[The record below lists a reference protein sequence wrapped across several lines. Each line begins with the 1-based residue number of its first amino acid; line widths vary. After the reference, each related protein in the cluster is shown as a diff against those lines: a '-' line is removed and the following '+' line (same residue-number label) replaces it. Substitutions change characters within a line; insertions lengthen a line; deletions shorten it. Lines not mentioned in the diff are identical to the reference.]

1 VARKKQPAEGTTY
14 RDEKLNSRQ
23 KALLAAKE
31 ADGLKAR
38 DIVIL
43 DIRSFPALADYFVIC
58 SGETKRHLRGIA
70 KRLEEAAD
78 EAGVAIHHTEGL
90 DMARWILL
98 DLNNVVVHLF
108 DPQTREFY
116 ELERL
121 WGDAPQVPFDPATA

>member
-1 VARKKQPAEGTTY
+1 MARRKLTAEGSTFGT
-14 RDEKLNSRQ
+14 EAVTSRQ

-31 ADGLKAR
+31 ADKLKAR

-43 DIRSFPALADYFVIC
+43 DVRSFPALAEYFVIC

-70 KRLEEAAD
+70 KRLEDAAH
-78 EAGVAIHHTEGL
+78 EHEFAIHHTEGY

-98 DLNNVVVHLF
+98 DLNNVIVHLF
-108 DPQTREFY
+108 DPPTREFY

-121 WGDAPQVPFDPATA
+121 WGDAPQIPFDPAAA

>member
-1 VARKKQPAEGTTY
+1 MARKKQAAEGTTF
-14 RDEKLNSRQ
+14 RDEELNSRQ
-23 KALLAAKE
+23 KALLAAHE

-43 DIRSFPALADYFVIC
+43 DVRSFPALADYFVIC

-70 KRLEEAAD
+70 KRLADAAD
-78 EAGVAIHHTEGL
+78 EHRFAVHHTEGL
-90 DMARWILL
+90 DMARWVLL

-121 WGDAPQVPFDPATA
+121 WGDAPQIPFDPAAA